1 MSEPPP
7 GRLRA
12 QWQRLGPGVRRGLV
26 LVGGSALGAGLLAFG
41 VWLQEPA
48 EPVAARR
55 QKVVQNLLTDVDP
68 RSLGLE
74 GLAEQLRRLEG
85 RTTELARTLERL
97 GVEDRARTQVREE
110 GATRDRAQGERA
122 LEDLRAEVGRL
133 QAEIDRARSAPPVAP
148 TAPAVPAP
156 EPSGA
161 GRAGR
166 GPAREPQD
174 LFATPPLP
182 APALPATRPGAA
194 ATAPPVA
201 VGAGGLAIRV
211 VDARSGQPAGAE
223 AGKGTP
229 ATPEDAVFVTAG
241 SILRGVLLTGMD
253 APTGQGARRDPYPA
267 LARVKH
273 EAILP
278 NRFRADVRECFLVAA
293 GYGDLSSER
302 AYLRTESLS
311 CVRSDGGVI
320 EVPVEGYAVGEDG
333 KLGLRGR
340 LVSKQG
346 QVIARAMQVGF
357 LEGFAGVFTKQSVPV
372 IATSAGATTPFQSA
386 LSADAVQGGVVAGA
400 GKALDRL
407 ANYYLD
413 MADAMF
419 PVIEVDAGRGV
430 EFVLNRG
437 TALRLR
443 GSGAE
448 AAPRRP

>member
-26 LVGGSALGAGLLAFG
+26 LVGASALVAGLLAFG

-74 GLAEQLRRLEG
+74 ELAEQLRRLEG

-182 APALPATRPGAA
+182 APALPAPA
-194 ATAPPVA
+194 AT
-201 VGAGGLAIRV
+201 
-211 VDARSGQPAGAE
+211 
-223 AGKGTP
+223 
-229 ATPEDAVFVTAG
+229 
-241 SILRGVLLTGMD
+241 
-253 APTGQGARRDPYPA
+253 
-267 LARVKH
+267 H
-273 EAILP
+273 
-278 NRFRADVRECFLVAA
+278 
-293 GYGDLSSER
+293 
-302 AYLRTESLS
+302 
-311 CVRSDGGVI
+311 
-320 EVPVEGYAVGEDG
+320 
-333 KLGLRGR
+333 
-340 LVSKQG
+340 
-346 QVIARAMQVGF
+346 
-357 LEGFAGVFTKQSVPV
+357 
-372 IATSAGATTPFQSA
+372 
-386 LSADAVQGGVVAGA
+386 
-400 GKALDRL
+400 
-407 ANYYLD
+407 
-413 MADAMF
+413 
-419 PVIEVDAGRGV
+419 
-430 EFVLNRG
+430 
-437 TALRLR
+437 
-443 GSGAE
+443 
-448 AAPRRP
+448 